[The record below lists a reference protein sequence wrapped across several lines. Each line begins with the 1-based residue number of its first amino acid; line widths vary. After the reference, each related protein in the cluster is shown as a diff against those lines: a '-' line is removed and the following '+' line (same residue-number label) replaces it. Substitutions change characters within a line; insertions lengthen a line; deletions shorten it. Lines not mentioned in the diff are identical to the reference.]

1 MRKAAITALVL
12 ILVAGCGESQ
22 QGESEKGFI
31 AKPGELTKFDLSAQ
45 KSFSINIDSESC
57 GPSNSCHAVIY
68 SGTASGNYYVGILIS
83 DDPKAN
89 NSFYLSIYFVSSV
102 IPASISLSSGN
113 PDHMMTLRKNGLTSF
128 TPWSAGNPTLAF
140 TDEGDGTYTIN
151 MTGGSATF
159 GADNL
164 ASLTIRAQKYP
175 Q

>member
-1 MRKAAITALVL
+1 M
-12 ILVAGCGESQ
+12 
-22 QGESEKGFI
+22 
-31 AKPGELTKFDLSAQ
+31 PLSIPA
-45 KSFSINIDSESC
+45 
-57 GPSNSCHAVIY
+57 PH
-68 SGTASGNYYVGILIS
+68 VGISIS

-89 NSFYLSIYFVSSV
+89 NSFYLSIHFVSSV

-113 PDHMMTLRKNGLTSF
+113 PDHMMKLRKNGQTLF
-128 TPWSAGNPTLAF
+128 TTWGASNPTLAF

-164 ASLTIRAQKYP
+164 TSLTVRAQKYP